1 MTAPRSTKPGCV
13 LLTGHQEHLS
23 ESAISFAQQCLDV
36 RAVVRPED
44 GPLYEQA
51 LADLHP
57 DYVFSFLNDRILTG
71 PLLNCR
77 NVNFHPA
84 PPEWPGRGSASLA
97 LYHGSAVFGATAHVM
112 TAKVDTGPILA
123 VKRFPILPEESCE
136 SLFSRAEH
144 ACLDLFFDVLTHVAQ
159 HGDLPG
165 PTGVV
170 WQGKAM
176 SRMEFEQWLILDP
189 SDRDAFMKKIRA
201 ARHSRFPGP
210 YIIIHGQKFS
220 LVNGAS

>member
-1 MTAPRSTKPGCV
+1 V
-13 LLTGHQEHLS
+13 LLTGSKKHLS
-23 ESAISFAQQCLDV
+23 ESAVSFAQQFLNV
-36 RAVVRPED
+36 LALV
-44 GPLYEQA
+44 GPDAGYITEQA
-51 LADLHP
+51 LADLRP
-57 DYVFSFLNDRILTG
+57 DYVFSFLNDRILKG

-97 LYHGSAVFGATAHVM
+97 IFHGSTVFGATAHVM
-112 TAKVDTGPILA
+112 TAKVDAGSILA
-123 VKRFPILPEESCE
+123 VKRFTILPEESCE

-159 HGDLPG
+159 HGVLPD

-170 WQGKAM
+170 WRGKAM
-176 SRMEFEQWLILDP
+176 SRKEFEQWLVLDP
-189 SDRDAFMKKIRA
+189 SDHDAFMKKIKA

-210 YIIIHGQKFS
+210 YVIIHGQKFG
-220 LVNGAS
+220 LVNGAA